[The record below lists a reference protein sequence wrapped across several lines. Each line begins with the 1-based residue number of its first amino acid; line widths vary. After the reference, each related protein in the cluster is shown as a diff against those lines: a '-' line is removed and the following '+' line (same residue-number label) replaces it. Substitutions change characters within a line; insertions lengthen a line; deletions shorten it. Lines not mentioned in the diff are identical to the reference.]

1 MTKIFTAV
9 VALISVT
16 MVHGKPQLITLKDG
30 KIGVNFAGYHAEAG
44 LGGLLT
50 GNGAHGGLSASAG
63 TPWGPA
69 AGAGLGGSVDGK
81 TAGGLYAGATAG
93 HGVGASAA
101 LGGKVDEYGAYG
113 GEGAEAHAGGLST
126 KTVKLGANG
135 VVKKIASVQS
145 PVDTRFAEED
155 DNEVPQPVYTKPKTK
170 LIPPPPQ
177 SPKVNKK
184 VTIVEKVIEPTHAD
198 QPFDYKNFLDFGFF
212 SNLGAIHGGAHNPGG
227 NQVIIEKTYYPPPP
241 PPPPKIHKQVYVSK
255 RVNYEDRDQRPS
267 SGQPSATFY
276 DQVFAI
282 PQSVLSSVNTF
293 LNGQVGHPGGFTKTK
308 TISYTR

>member
-184 VTIVEKVIEPTHAD
+184 V
-198 QPFDYKNFLDFGFF
+198 
-212 SNLGAIHGGAHNPGG
+212 
-227 NQVIIEKTYYPPPP
+227 
-241 PPPPKIHKQVYVSK
+241 YVSK